1 MSRKIGVI
9 LSYALMIFEVLS
21 TLLLTPFIISTLGQ
35 AEYGVYKLVVAINA
49 YLLLLDLGVG
59 NAIIRYI
66 AKYRVENDRNKERNF
81 LAVAIIF
88 YLIIAVIAIIIGCVL
103 VVIFPKVFSKGLS
116 DSEIRLGQILLGVTM
131 FNSAVTLGTTVYNN
145 ILIAYEK
152 FAVSRIASIVQIIV
166 RMILTYVVLVA
177 GWGSIGI
184 VAVNL
189 LMTVLCRLY
198 FIVYVNL
205 ILSLIHI

>member
-1 MSRKIGVI
+1 M
-9 LSYALMIFEVLS
+9 
-21 TLLLTPFIISTLGQ
+21 
-35 AEYGVYKLVVAINA
+35 
-49 YLLLLDLGVG
+49 
-59 NAIIRYI
+59 
-66 AKYRVENDRNKERNF
+66 
-81 LAVAIIF
+81 
-88 YLIIAVIAIIIGCVL
+88 

-205 ILSLIHI
+205 IIKLKPLFRELTFRL